1 MEKEAESTSN
11 RRAVDAE
18 DGPKEDLRPG
28 EEEKGA
34 THGDGKEVKR
44 MAVGKR
50 TPTPASDKSS
60 DDDPRVASR
69 PHKGSIA
76 PEETDKDP
84 CRSDGAGNSGE
95 HGPRE
100 WEPAHP
106 GGNTCGTAHTLVSP
120 GGRRPDYN
128 DRQWRNKTTSIQN
141 QERGSQTRWPRGR
154 GKTHS

>member
-1 MEKEAESTSN
+1 MEKEARSTSN

-18 DGPKEDLRPG
+18 DGPIESLRPG
-28 EEEKGA
+28 EEEEKKA

-44 MAVGKR
+44 MTVGKR
-50 TPTPASDKSS
+50 TPTPAADKSS
-60 DDDPRVASR
+60 DDNPRVASR
-69 PHKGSIA
+69 PYKGSIA

-106 GGNTCGTAHTLVSP
+106 GGNTCGTAPAPVSP

-128 DRQWRNKTTSIQN
+128 DRQWSNKTTAIQS
-141 QERGSQTRWPRGR
+141 ETRKRDPRQDGLE
-154 GKTHS
+154 HSK